1 MKLYDSNGYAN
12 MPAIIESETPFILVI
27 GGRATGKTWG
37 SIHHMLYN
45 KIPFIYLRRT
55 AAQMELVS
63 KAEFSPIVKIGAEMG
78 IPLICAPLSK
88 YASGVYT
95 LDDDGK
101 PDEAVAYNMALS
113 TIANARSFDASRVKV
128 ILYDECIPELHER
141 SMSHEEDAFLNM
153 YESINRNREL
163 NGYDPVKCV
172 CLANANNMEAAILRA
187 LDCVRTLD
195 HMRKKKQTQHINKTT
210 GLSIFLL
217 NRSPISAEKRE
228 TALYKLTSYGQTD
241 FNDMALENAF
251 SKDNYTDIQV
261 KPLNEFLPVAAIG
274 SICLYRHKTTY
285 DWYVS
290 ETISGKP
297 KQFENTITDRQRFR
311 LFCVRSWQDY
321 FDKRLTFENVNAKV
335 FYKAVMMETL
345 K

>member
-12 MPAIIESETPFILVI
+12 MPAIIETETPFVLVV

-37 SIHHMLYN
+37 SIHHMLAN

-63 KAEFSPIVKIGAEMG
+63 KAEFSPIVKIGSEMG
-78 IPLICAPLSK
+78 VPLICVPLSK

-101 PDEAVAYNMALS
+101 PAEAVAYNMALS

-217 NRSPISAEKRE
+217 NQSPISAEKRE

-261 KPLNEFLPVAAIG
+261 RPLNEFLPVAAIG